1 MPVPVIVL
9 VPVPAPVPML
19 VLVLEDPGVE
29 LDPEVNT
36 PAVPEPEPLLP
47 PPPPSL
53 ASGRAML
60 LLLQPSPSAAVPT
73 LLLAVP
79 PPPPPVARAYSSGS
93 IGDVT
98 EVRREPGSLATPN
111 VEPVR
116 HQVIHVMYV
125 YYIRIDATE
134 ARQH

>member
-1 MPVPVIVL
+1 MPVP
-9 VPVPAPVPML
+9 

-36 PAVPEPEPLLP
+36 PAVPEPEPLPP
-47 PPPPSL
+47 PPPPSS
-53 ASGRAML
+53 ASGRAMLLL